1 MEVNNDMVDK
11 LAHLSRLSFEPA
23 EKTGIAKD
31 LQKMI
36 QFIDKLQEV
45 DTEGVE
51 PLLFMS
57 DTVNVYR
64 EDAVQGSIS
73 RMEGLS
79 NAPAK
84 DASFFL
90 VPKVINK

>member
-1 MEVNNDMVDK
+1 MEVNEDMVDK

-23 EKTGIAKD
+23 EKSEIAND

-36 QFIDKLQEV
+36 QFIDKLKEV

-64 EDAVQGSIS
+64 ADEVQGSIS
-73 RMEGLS
+73 RDEGLS

-84 DASFFL
+84 NDSFFL